1 MISRQK
7 SQFYVAIL
15 RPQALLRHT
24 NVAQERNQKLCL
36 LYEIDGNVCLHREGK
51 VLETGLSKKLRLDA
65 SKNRGLE
72 LACLENPVWENE
84 TPTYWPMFAWSLLE
98 GALCNLGPT
107 DTQKGKRLS
116 KRIWDI
122 SSWLS
127 Q

>member
-24 NVAQERNQKLCL
+24 DGAQERNQKLCL
-36 LYEIDGNVCLHREGK
+36 LYEIDGNVWLHREGK
-51 VLETGLSKKLRLDA
+51 VLETGLLKKLRIDA

-84 TPTYWPMFAWSLLE
+84 TPRVCASSRRVSKFSDSAS
-98 GALCNLGPT
+98 GPPE
-107 DTQKGKRLS
+107 
-116 KRIWDI
+116 
-122 SSWLS
+122 S
-127 Q
+127 QH

>member
-72 LACLENPVWENE
+72 LACLENPAWDNGIPTIVPHKTKIDSGSNSILKWEVFCA
-84 TPTYWPMFAWSLLE
+84 PLPAS
-98 GALCNLGPT
+98 
-107 DTQKGKRLS
+107 
-116 KRIWDI
+116 
-122 SSWLS
+122 
-127 Q
+127 

>member
-36 LYEIDGNVCLHREGK
+36 LSEIDGNVCLHREGK

-84 TPTYWPMFAWSLLE
+84 TPTIDSCELQNNHTHIFAAAGIRICLFP
-98 GALCNLGPT
+98 LG
-107 DTQKGKRLS
+107 S
-116 KRIWDI
+116 
-122 SSWLS
+122 
-127 Q
+127 

>member
-7 SQFYVAIL
+7 SQFCVAIL

-36 LYEIDGNVCLHREGK
+36 LFEIDGNVCLHREGK

-84 TPTYWPMFAWSLLE
+84 TPTIGVPVENPA
-98 GALCNLGPT
+98 
-107 DTQKGKRLS
+107 
-116 KRIWDI
+116 
-122 SSWLS
+122 
-127 Q
+127 

>member
-15 RPQALLRHT
+15 RPQALLRHA

-36 LYEIDGNVCLHREGK
+36 LSEIDGNVCLHREGK

-84 TPTYWPMFAWSLLE
+84 TPTIHFHSVSAIPDLHS
-98 GALCNLGPT
+98 
-107 DTQKGKRLS
+107 D
-116 KRIWDI
+116 
-122 SSWLS
+122 
-127 Q
+127 

>member
-36 LYEIDGNVCLHREGK
+36 LYEIDGNVWLHREGK
-51 VLETGLSKKLRLDA
+51 VLETGLLKKLRIDA

-84 TPTYWPMFAWSLLE
+84 TPIICVPSPVGMDA
-98 GALCNLGPT
+98 
-107 DTQKGKRLS
+107 
-116 KRIWDI
+116 
-122 SSWLS
+122 SSCKLAASEAS
-127 Q
+127 QRHEDFN